1 MERIELAKKVLRE
14 LDCVKIP
21 CTISCYSEE
30 YSECFELYM
39 GEKSARYLIKDEISD
54 SSILDGLEIHECT
67 LQELLDEVIFNSI
80 DDDGEFEYECESE
93 CAENYIQ
100 SLALLINR
108 ILDGSITEDN
118 VDDYLNYFSDG
129 DFDFEMD
136 DPLEDNEW

>member
-1 MERIELAKKVLRE
+1 
-14 LDCVKIP
+14 
-21 CTISCYSEE
+21 
-30 YSECFELYM
+30 M

-54 SSILDGLEIHECT
+54 SSILDGLEIYECT

-80 DDDGEFEYECESE
+80 DDDGEFEYECESK

-118 VDDYLNYFSDG
+118 VDDYLKYFSDG

-136 DPLEDNEW
+136 DPLEDNE